1 MQNADR
7 NRQDALESSRQWHS
21 GPTEEGQTPPRGD
34 GSADTQSIDLNHATW
49 QQLLDVEGFD
59 ERAARALVEHRVHH
73 GHFRTWED
81 LGAVDGMTPE
91 RVRGLQ
97 HAARIGGLETS

>member
-7 NRQDALESSRQWHS
+7 NRQNALEQSRHWHS

-34 GSADTQSIDLNHATW
+34 ASADTQSIDLNHATW

-59 ERAARALVEHRVHH
+59 EPSARALVDYRVHH
-73 GHFRTWED
+73 GHFRTWDD
-81 LGAVDGMTPE
+81 LAAIDGMTPE

-97 HAARIGGLETS
+97 HAARIGGIETS